1 MEDDRGPLLLR
12 ERKRYGRER
21 GICVMGGQRG
31 KMRKME
37 RKRERERE
45 RERERRERERARGGE
60 EGKKSERGREE
71 NRVW

>member
-1 MEDDRGPLLLR
+1 MCDGRAARKNEEDG
-12 ERKRYGRER
+12 EK
-21 GICVMGGQRG
+21 
-31 KMRKME
+31 
-37 RKRERERE
+37 ERERE